1 MSVLAHEI
9 RDGVAILTLD
19 RPERRNALSDDLVVA
34 LHAALDDAAADP
46 SVRAVVL
53 TGRGATFCAGGDLAG
68 GMGAASGVI
77 AAEESRRRFADLL
90 ARLPRLPKIVV
101 AAVNGD
107 ALGGGLGLVSA
118 CDLAVID
125 PAARV
130 GTPEIRVGMFPYM
143 IYPALAR
150 CCGRK
155 ALLQLIVSGE
165 RISAER
171 AVELGFA
178 NHVSAPGAVLDEA
191 LGLARTAASRSLA
204 LLGLGKRAIAD
215 ADDLAYEAA
224 LGHMVGR
231 LSVHLLTEDAMEG
244 IGAFVEKREPS
255 WKDR

>member
-1 MSVLAHEI
+1 
-9 RDGVAILTLD
+9 
-19 RPERRNALSDDLVVA
+19 
-34 LHAALDDAAADP
+34 
-46 SVRAVVL
+46 
-53 TGRGATFCAGGDLAG
+53 
-68 GMGAASGVI
+68 MGAASGVI
-77 AAEESRRRFADLL
+77 AAEASRRRFADLL

-107 ALGGGLGLVSA
+107 ALGGGLGLVAA

-191 LGLARTAASRSLA
+191 MTLARTCGARSLA